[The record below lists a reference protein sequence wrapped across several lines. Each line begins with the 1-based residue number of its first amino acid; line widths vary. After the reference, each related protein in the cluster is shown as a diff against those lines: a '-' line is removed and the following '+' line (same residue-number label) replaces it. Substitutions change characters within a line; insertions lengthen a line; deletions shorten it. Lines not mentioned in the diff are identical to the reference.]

1 MLDIPDPRPTTG
13 VLAMLWRLVRDY
25 GMEHKLAYFAGAAM
39 LARMAK
45 LLLYGVTPT
54 DPAAFGFAL
63 ALLITVACVSALIPA
78 YRAAR
83 LDPAATL
90 RSE

>member
-1 MLDIPDPRPTTG
+1 
-13 VLAMLWRLVRDY
+13 
-25 GMEHKLAYFAGAAM
+25 M